1 MSGMSEEVLISRAS
15 FGGGTVDAL
24 IRGGRFAEM
33 SETPIQAPSAR
44 VVDARGKIL
53 APAFYNGHTHAAM
66 NLLRGYADDLEL
78 MDWLQNH
85 IWPAEAHLDDA
96 IVYAG
101 TRLSILE
108 MIKSGTVFFND
119 MYWYAPAVLRAA
131 ENMKVR
137 AAIARQAIELSPG
150 VNNPTNVESNAKL
163 ESDIASCSDR
173 VFLTYA
179 PHAIYTVCGD
189 SLREMHDK
197 AVAEKSYYHMH
208 VAETRFEVETCMKQH
223 GGMTPVEY
231 LDSLGVLDERTVMA
245 HCVHLTDNDIRI
257 IRERGAVIVHN
268 AQSNLKLDSGFFQFK
283 RAVEDGGC
291 RTILGTDGCCSNNSM
306 SMFSEMKTAALLAKT
321 VANDPRCAK
330 ADLVWRMATRGGA
343 EAFGLD
349 AGEIAVGKL
358 ADCMLLDGGSSF
370 LVPGFNRASDFV
382 YSADSSCVDTVI
394 CGGNVLM
401 ENRVVPGEAEI
412 IAEAREAAAKL
423 VRG

>member
-1 MSGMSEEVLISRAS
+1 MQEDILIRRATL
-15 FGGGTVDAL
+15 GGKTVDAL
-24 IRGGRFAEM
+24 ISGNRFAKI
-33 SETPIQAPSAR
+33 SEEIVDAPQAR

-131 ENMKVR
+131 EDMKVR
-137 AAIARQAIELSPG
+137 AAIARQAIEVSPG
-150 VNNPTNVESNAKL
+150 VNNPTNVESNARL
-163 ESDIASCSDR
+163 ESDVKSCSDR

-197 AVAEKSYYHMH
+197 AVAEKSYYHTH
-208 VAETRFEVETCMKQH
+208 VAETRFEVETCMREH

-257 IRERGAVIVHN
+257 IRDRGAVIVHN
-268 AQSNLKLDSGFFQFK
+268 AQSNLKLDSGFFPFK
-283 RAVEDGGC
+283 RAVEEGGC

-306 SMFSEMKTAALLAKT
+306 SMFSEMKTAALIAKT
-321 VANDPRCAK
+321 VANDPKCAK
-330 ADLVWRMATRGGA
+330 AELVWRMATRGGA

-349 AGEIAVGKL
+349 AGEIAEGRL
-358 ADCMLLDGGSSF
+358 ADCMLLDGDSTY

-382 YSADSSCVDTVI
+382 YAADSSCVDTVI
-394 CGGNVLM
+394 CDGNVLM
-401 ENRVVPGEAEI
+401 ENRVVPGEDEI
-412 IAEAREAAAKL
+412 VAEAREAAAKL

>member
-1 MSGMSEEVLISRAS
+1 MSEELLISRATL
-15 FGGGTVDAL
+15 GGKTVDAL
-24 IRGGRFAEM
+24 IRGSRFAEV
-33 SETPIQAPSAR
+33 SESPLSAPSAR

-66 NLLRGYADDLEL
+66 NLLRGYADDLAL

-131 ENMKVR
+131 EDMKVR
-137 AAIARQAIELSPG
+137 AAVARQAIELSPG

-179 PHAIYTVCGD
+179 PHA
-189 SLREMHDK
+189 MHDK
-197 AVAEKSYYHMH
+197 AVAERSYYHMH
-208 VAETRFEVETCMKQH
+208 VAETRFEVETCSKQH

-268 AQSNLKLDSGFFQFK
+268 AQSNLKLDSGFFPFK
-283 RAVEDGGC
+283 RAAEEGGC

-306 SMFSEMKTAALLAKT
+306 SMFSEMKAAALIAKT
-321 VANDPRCAK
+321 VADDPSCAK
-330 ADLVWRMATRGGA
+330 AETVWRMATRGGA

-349 AGEIAVGKL
+349 AGEIAAGKL
-358 ADCMLLDGGSSF
+358 ADCMLLDGSSTF
-370 LVPGFNRASDFV
+370 LVPGFNSVSDFV
-382 YSADSSCVDTVI
+382 YAADSSCVDTVI
-394 CGGNVLM
+394 CDGNVLM

-412 IAEAREAAAKL
+412 IEAAREAAAKL